1 MLPCRKL
8 KTSCPWGTAG
18 WKFFLYWAL
27 IPKSARPPLGDGKAT
42 ASFGILLLGV
52 GWLYQPP
59 PFTFPPGSAT
69 GTEGENSEVSLTAAP
84 TVPGGTAVT
93 VAVALASASVASAV
107 GKVTLKAVFPV
118 GSVVTWVE
126 PMNCCPSRSYLRK
139 RVPSGVEKN
148 SIVNVLLAVL
158 LREPEMVVLL
168 PATTRTEVSVG
179 RFCWSLE
186 PGPWPVSGGSSGPS
200 GLPA

>member
-1 MLPCRKL
+1 MTRWMLPCRKL

-59 PFTFPPGSAT
+59 AFTFPPGSVT

-84 TVPGGTAVT
+84 TVPGGTAGSGGD
-93 VAVALASASVASAV
+93 ALSSASLASAV
-107 GKVTLKAVFPV
+107 GEGKL
-118 GSVVTWVE
+118 
-126 PMNCCPSRSYLRK
+126 
-139 RVPSGVEKN
+139 
-148 SIVNVLLAVL
+148 
-158 LREPEMVVLL
+158 
-168 PATTRTEVSVG
+168 
-179 RFCWSLE
+179 
-186 PGPWPVSGGSSGPS
+186 
-200 GLPA
+200 